1 MKTLR
6 LIYPQWQ
13 GGIINSFTPEL
24 KPEDANLGYSLGS
37 QLLQFLAPENPNQA
51 TAVVPVSTANPLDR
65 TVTDGISNWP
75 EIKEQTEAALKILDE
90 HNPERIITLGGE
102 CAVSV
107 APFAWLKKK
116 YGPKT
121 AIVWIDAHCDL
132 NLPGDTYTGYHA
144 MALAA
149 LLGKCPEQVTSLL
162 PATFT
167 SEQTQVVG
175 LRDWDVGIQA
185 RQQEW
190 GVKHV
195 TSKELRQSPDTI
207 NQWLKTIGAEHVVIH
222 FDMDALEPT
231 DLFSAVAAVPH
242 GVTAAEVVG
251 LINRVDHEFNLV
263 GLTIA
268 EPMPRIAIKLR
279 NMLHGIKLMQ
289 D

>member
-121 AIVWIDAHCDL
+121 L
-132 NLPGDTYTGYHA
+132 
-144 MALAA
+144 
-149 LLGKCPEQVTSLL
+149 TS
-162 PATFT
+162 
-167 SEQTQVVG
+167 
-175 LRDWDVGIQA
+175 RD
-185 RQQEW
+185 
-190 GVKHV
+190 
-195 TSKELRQSPDTI
+195 
-207 NQWLKTIGAEHVVIH
+207 
-222 FDMDALEPT
+222 FDP
-231 DLFSAVAAVPH
+231 
-242 GVTAAEVVG
+242 
-251 LINRVDHEFNLV
+251 
-263 GLTIA
+263 
-268 EPMPRIAIKLR
+268 
-279 NMLHGIKLMQ
+279 
-289 D
+289 